1 MPWRRRSRPVQ
12 HGLPLPRRHPIASA
26 PWSKFS
32 RGCWTLDYDTISASI
47 CYVLIYSVYTPSLLC
62 MMYVLSTPKYSS
74 KYCMWENVLYVC
86 TLVQP
91 VEPSPLLLVVVHT
104 LLLCQM
110 SAMIQ
115 QEPYAGAPPQ
125 HSTLN
130 NQEEHSSTRTT
141 LNTQHPAPAPA
152 QCW

>member
-1 MPWRRRSRPVQ
+1 MY
-12 HGLPLPRRHPIASA
+12 L
-26 PWSKFS
+26 
-32 RGCWTLDYDTISASI
+32 
-47 CYVLIYSVYTPSLLC
+47 VLLA
-62 MMYVLSTPKYSS
+62 KYSS

-104 LLLCQM
+104 SLLLCQTT
-110 SAMIQ
+110 AMIQ